1 MFKALFLILSFG
13 LLFNSNNDK
22 ENLGNKT
29 VIRNKTKKEKVNIIA
44 VGDNLIHNSVLK
56 SGKINDSTYN
66 FNRLFDVMRNDFQE
80 ADIAVINQETIL
92 GGSFMP
98 YDGYPNFNSPNE
110 LGDAIVKA
118 GFDVILQASNHTLDV
133 GVKGVTN
140 CIDYW
145 RKQKGITYLGIN
157 ESEKEKANV
166 KIIKKNGIK
175 IALLNYTY
183 GLNGH
188 ILPENKSYLV
198 NLIDTT
204 LIIKHL
210 QKAEELADFT
220 IVFPHWGEEYVYKPN
235 KSQKE
240 LAKLMTEHG
249 ADLIIGTHPHV
260 LQPIE
265 WIETDNGNKA
275 LCYYSLGNYTSGQKA
290 TPRVLGGMA
299 KLTISKKDGSICIE
313 KAEIVPTITH
323 YEWVNGTSLHQTY
336 KLSDYTEELEKRHSL
351 NHYDSTFS
359 IKTIQNLVNDIIGEW
374 IVNQ

>member
-1 MFKALFLILSFG
+1 MFKTLLLILGLG
-13 LLFNSNNDK
+13 LLSNTNNDI
-22 ENLGNKT
+22 EGTGNKV
-29 VIRNKTKKEKVNIIA
+29 VIRNKTKKEKVDIIA

-66 FNRLFDVMRNDFQE
+66 FYRLFEIMKNDFQE
-80 ADIAVINQETIL
+80 ADLAIINQETIL
-92 GGSFMP
+92 GGSFRP

-110 LGDAIVKA
+110 LGDAMVEA

-133 GVKGVTN
+133 GVQGIIN
-140 CIDYW
+140 CINYW
-145 RKQKGITYLGIN
+145 KKKKGITYLGIN
-157 ESEKEKANV
+157 ENEKEKANI

-188 ILPENKSYLV
+188 ILPDDKSYLI
-198 NLIDTT
+198 NLLDTT

-210 QKAEELADFT
+210 QKAEEIADFT
-220 IVFPHWGEEYVYKPN
+220 IVFPHWGDEYVYVPN
-235 KSQKE
+235 KTQKK
-240 LAKLMTEHG
+240 LAELMTEHG

-265 WIETDNGNKA
+265 WIETENGNKS
-275 LCYYSLGNYTSGQKA
+275 LCYYSIGNYTSGQKA

-299 KLTISKKDGSICIE
+299 KLTISRKNDSIIIE
-313 KAEIVPTITH
+313 NAEIVPTITH
-323 YEWVNGTSLHQTY
+323 YEWVNGTSLHKTY
-336 KLSDYTEELEKRHSL
+336 KLADYTEELEKRHSL

-359 IKTIQNLVNDIIGEW
+359 IKTIQKLANDIVGEW

>member
-1 MFKALFLILSFG
+1 MFKAFFLILSCG

-22 ENLGNKT
+22 ENLGNKI

-66 FNRLFDVMRNDFQE
+66 FNRLFDVMKNDFQE

-92 GGSFMP
+92 GGSFKP

-110 LGDAIVKA
+110 LGDAMVKA

-133 GVKGVTN
+133 GVKGITN

-145 RKQKGITYLGIN
+145 KKQKGITYLGIN

-188 ILPENKSYLV
+188 ILPEDKSYLV
-198 NLIDTT
+198 NLIDTA

-210 QKAEELADFT
+210 QKAEETADFT
-220 IVFPHWGEEYVYKPN
+220 IVFPHWGEEYVYNPN
-235 KSQKE
+235 ESQKE
-240 LAKLMTEHG
+240 LAKLMTEYG
-249 ADLIIGTHPHV
+249 ADLIIVTHPHV

-265 WIETDNGNKA
+265 WIESDNGNKA

-299 KLTISKKDGSICIE
+299 KLTISRKDGSICIE
-313 KAEIVPTITH
+313 NAEIIPTITH
-323 YEWVNGTSLHQTY
+323 YEWINGTSLHQTY

-359 IKTIQNLVNDIIGEW
+359 IKTIQNLADDIIGEW
-374 IVNQ
+374 VVNQ